1 MAAGFLLPPFSYG
14 NASDTANMNF
24 DGNRPYG
31 GGAKGVYRSQ
41 TVDVGSLGYKNAFG
55 LYDMHGNV
63 WEWCND
69 WYGSYNGDAT
79 DPVGPSSGSHR
90 VYRGGSWHFNALSC
104 RSAYRYYWE
113 PDWRDIN
120 IGFRLALAPVQ

>member
-1 MAAGFLLPPFSYG
+1 MAAGFLLPPFSHG

-55 LYDMHGNV
+55 LYDSTVMYGN
-63 WEWCND
+63 
-69 WYGSYNGDAT
+69 GAT
-79 DPVGPSSGSHR
+79 IGMAPIMVTRQTPWGRHRARTACTVAAVGTSTR
-90 VYRGGSWHFNALSC
+90 
-104 RSAYRYYWE
+104 
-113 PDWRDIN
+113 
-120 IGFRLALAPVQ
+120 